1 MVHIFVPLLVKLM
14 YLCVSVYARTC
25 IGWHSFLRV
34 CVVLQLFKERNDVMP

>member
-25 IGWHSFLRV
+25 IGGTAFYV
-34 CVVLQLFKERNDVMP
+34 CACSAVNY